1 MYAWNGLQM
10 REWAG
15 NGQNIFADTSGY
27 VLNWWD
33 SGSKLFGA
41 QSSFNPALKIVVPVI
56 MLSGR
61 KQRPCLYMCAH
72 KHTHVHMHV
81 RSHIY
86 AHASV
91 YTLLSFTQLFWSYF
105 IVVFMK
111 NLSFAQ
117 PCISAKD
124 EKYFPSSRSK
134 FPSSQE
140 GKAKYYKE
148 NNISEDREIVISR
161 PFLAVANI

>member
-15 NGQNIFADTSGY
+15 NGQNIFPDTSGY

-33 SGSKLFGA
+33 SGSKLFRA

-56 MLSGR
+56 TLFGR
-61 KQRPCLYMCAH
+61 KHRPCAYICAH
-72 KHTHVHMHV
+72 KHTHEHMHV
-81 RSHIY
+81 RSHTC
-86 AHASV
+86 AHACICV
-91 YTLLSFTQLFWSYF
+91 IIFHTAFLIIFNCCIYEEPLFCS
-105 IVVFMK
+105 
-111 NLSFAQ
+111 S
-117 PCISAKD
+117 CISAKD

-140 GKAKYYKE
+140 GKVKYYKE
-148 NNISEDREIVISR
+148 NINEDREIVISR